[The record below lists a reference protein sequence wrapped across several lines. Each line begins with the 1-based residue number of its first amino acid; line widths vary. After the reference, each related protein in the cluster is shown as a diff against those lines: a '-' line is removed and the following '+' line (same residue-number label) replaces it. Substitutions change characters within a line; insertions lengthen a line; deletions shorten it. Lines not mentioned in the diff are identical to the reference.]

1 MPSAMKRVILSLVL
15 GLALTCAMAAPAL
28 ADAPMATVKEGVDK
42 VIAVLQDPQY
52 KGAKAIAGK
61 QLEALRTVFRQYF
74 DFTELTARAV
84 GRPWLKFSPQ
94 QQKDLVD
101 SFQELLEKTYLGKFE
116 GYNGEK
122 FDYQKE
128 MAQGS
133 LAFVQSQVTANDG
146 KILAVNFRLI
156 QKDGRWFIY
165 DVIGEGIS
173 IMEIY
178 RSQFAQELQNGSP
191 DSLIGKVKQRVADI
205 AAGKAVADEK
215 AVLND
220 AAKQEQPTAA
230 KQ

>member
-1 MPSAMKRVILSLVL
+1 MPSAMKRSIPI
-15 GLALTCAMAAPAL
+15 LALALLLICALAAPAL
-28 ADAPMATVKEGVDK
+28 ADAPLSTVKEGVDK

-52 KGAKAIAGK
+52 KGAKSISGK
-61 QLEALRTVFRQYF
+61 QLEQLRTVIKQYF

-94 QQKDLVD
+94 QQKDL
-101 SFQELLEKTYLGKFE
+101 SEAFQELLEKTYIGKFE

-128 MAQGS
+128 MAQGN

-146 KILAVNFRLI
+146 KLLAVNFRLI
-156 QKDGRWFIY
+156 QKDGRWLIY

-191 DSLIGKVKQRVADI
+191 DSLIGKVRQRVADI
-205 AAGKAVADEK
+205 AAGKAVADDK

-220 AAKQEQPTAA
+220 AAKQQQPTAA

>member
-1 MPSAMKRVILSLVL
+1 MPSAMKRSILPLALALV
-15 GLALTCAMAAPAL
+15 LTCALAAPAL
-28 ADAPMATVKEGVDK
+28 ADAPLSTVKEGVDK

-52 KGAKAIAGK
+52 KGAKSISGK
-61 QLEALRTVFRQYF
+61 QLEQLRAVIKQYF
-74 DFTELTARAV
+74 YFTELTARAV

-94 QQKDLVD
+94 QQADLSE

-128 MAQGS
+128 MAQGN

-146 KILAVNFRLI
+146 KLLAVNFRLI
-156 QKDGRWFIY
+156 QKDGRWLIY

-191 DSLIGKVKQRVADI
+191 ESLIGKVRQRVADI
-205 AAGKAVADEK
+205 AAGKAVADDK

-220 AAKQEQPTAA
+220 TAKQQPTAA

>member
-1 MPSAMKRVILSLVL
+1 MPSAMKRSILT
-15 GLALTCAMAAPAL
+15 LALALLLTCALAAPAL
-28 ADAPMATVKEGVDK
+28 ADAPLSTVKEGVDK

-52 KGAKAIAGK
+52 KGAKSISGK
-61 QLEALRTVFRQYF
+61 QLEQLRAVIKQYF

-94 QQKDLVD
+94 QQTDLSE

-128 MAQGS
+128 MAQGN

-146 KILAVNFRLI
+146 KVLAVNFRLI
-156 QKDGRWFIY
+156 QKDGRWLIY

-191 DSLIGKVKQRVADI
+191 DSLIGKVRQRVADI
-205 AAGKAVADEK
+205 AAGKAVADDK

-220 AAKQEQPTAA
+220 AAKQQPTAA